1 MKKFRFFGLKLIL
14 KLEKENKDDV
24 EIYSEGYSLKEKIMY
39 LMLAMS
45 FIILT
50 AKIMPLLSRNHYK
63 KGNILRGNIYSPKTF
78 KYNDINK
85 RKAIVQE
92 LILTSKKEYI
102 AVPEVEENNIK
113 GLENFYD
120 QILDLKRGKKLDF
133 NYQYIED
140 IIGKDINKNI
150 ITDISKLKLS
160 EIIKQKTKLLNM
172 AKFIYTE
179 GVRKEGQ
186 VISLG
191 TETEKKISQLNDL
204 ETKILKSF
212 IVPNLIY
219 DKEKTENGIKEKTS
233 MIGEQITEISA
244 GSLIAKKGEVLTER
258 KLDILSAA
266 GIYSYGE
273 SLLRFVANIVY
284 LLTISVGAY
293 NLLYGSYKKELL
305 NKKIYKS
312 IFFIT
317 ATMFLV
323 YRFIDI
329 KYLYL
334 LPFEM
339 VFFLLDVL
347 VNSNFAFMMG
357 MIYLAYIMPLTGYN
371 VFYFIISLLSMV
383 FGVRLFKNIKTR
395 SQLISIGVQLSI
407 VKFIFYIIITYFS
420 KVAGFEILFNSGLI
434 IISGI
439 ISGMLSISIVPY
451 FEKTFNI
458 LTSFK
463 LLELGDLSQPLLRD
477 LSVKAPGTFY
487 HSMMVA
493 TISENAAAEIGAD
506 SIFTRVASYYHD
518 IGKLKRPKFFV
529 ENQEGGENLHKGLTP
544 SLSALIILSH
554 TKEGVELGKAYMIP
568 KEIRDIMYEHQGTT
582 LLTYFYNKAK
592 QDNLNIREEDFRYSG
607 PKPRTKESAIIMLAD
622 SVEAAV
628 RSLDK
633 KTYTT
638 IEEMIRKVISG
649 KIEDGQLSD
658 ADLTFKEI
666 EIIIKVFTKTL
677 IGIHHVRIKYPGQK
691 K

>member
-1 MKKFRFFGLKLIL
+1 MKKFRFFGIKLIL
-14 KLEKENKDDV
+14 KLEKENKDDI
-24 EIYSEGYSLKEKIMY
+24 EIYSSAYNLKEKIMY

-50 AKIMPLLSRNHYK
+50 AKVMPLLSRNHYK
-63 KGNILRGNIYSPKTF
+63 QGNIIKENIYSPKTF
-78 KYNDINK
+78 KYNDTVK
-85 RKAIVQE
+85 RNAIVQE

-102 AVPEVEENNIK
+102 NVPEVEENYIK
-113 GLENFYD
+113 GLENFYN
-120 QILDLKRGKKLDF
+120 QVLDLKMGKKLDF
-133 NYQYIED
+133 NYKYIED
-140 IIGKDINKNI
+140 IIGKDINKSI
-150 ITDISKLKLS
+150 ISEVSKLKLS
-160 EIIKQKTKLLNM
+160 EIKKQKIKLLSV
-172 AKFIYTE
+172 ARFIYSE

-191 TETEKKISQLNDL
+191 VETEAKLSQLNDL
-204 ETKILKSF
+204 ERQILNSF

-219 DKEKTENGIKEKTS
+219 DKEKTENKIKEKTS
-233 MIGEQITEISA
+233 MIEDQITEISA
-244 GSLIAKKGEVLTER
+244 GTLIAKKGEVLTER
-258 KLDILSAA
+258 KLNILSAA
-266 GIYSYGE
+266 GVYSYGE
-273 SLLRFVANIVY
+273 SLLRLIANIVY

-312 IFFIT
+312 ILFIT
-317 ATMFLV
+317 VVMFLV

-339 VFFLLDVL
+339 VFFLVDVL
-347 VNSNFAFMMG
+347 VNPNFAFMMG

-383 FGVRLFKNIKTR
+383 FGIRLFKNIKTR

-407 VKFIFYIIITYFS
+407 VKFIFYIIIAYFS
-420 KVAGFEILFNSGLI
+420 RVSGLEIVFNASLI

-439 ISGMLSISIVPY
+439 MSGMLSIAIVPY
-451 FEKTFNI
+451 FERTFNI
-458 LTSFK
+458 LTTFK

-493 TISENAAAEIGAD
+493 TISENAAAAIGAD
-506 SIFTRVASYYHD
+506 SVFTRVASYYHD

-529 ENQEGGENLHKGLTP
+529 ENQEGGENLHKGLSP
-544 SLSALIILSH
+544 FLSALIILSH
-554 TKEGVELGKAYMIP
+554 TKEGVELGKSHMIP

-592 QDNLNIREEDFRYSG
+592 KDNVNVREEDFRYSG
-607 PKPRTKESAIIMLAD
+607 PKPKTKESAIIMLAD

-638 IEEMIRKVISG
+638 IEEMIRKVITG

-658 ADLTFKEI
+658 ANLTFKEI
-666 EIIIKVFTKTL
+666 EIVIRIFTKTL